1 MALTTIAR
9 FRNPVSAHIARARL
23 EAEGIP
29 AFLADEHLV
38 GVQWLYSD
46 AVGGVKLN
54 VPGPYAE
61 AAREVVAR
69 DHSRD
74 LRDVLRRR
82 PLRIVRRACPA
93 CGAERSTRTTRARG
107 VKRFVLFTTRRKCS
121 DCGVEW

>member
-1 MALTTIAR
+1 MALTTVAR
-9 FRNPVSAHIARARL
+9 FQNPVSAHIARARL

-54 VPGPYAE
+54 VPDPFAE
-61 AAREVVAR
+61 AALEVVAR
-69 DHSRD
+69 DHSGD
-74 LRDVLRRR
+74 LRGVLRRR
-82 PLRIVRRACPA
+82 RLQLVRRACPA
-93 CGAERSTRTTRARG
+93 CGAERAARTTRARG
-107 VKRFVLFTTRRKCS
+107 AKRFVLFTTHCKCS

>member
-1 MALTTIAR
+1 MALTTVAR

-23 EAEGIP
+23 EADGIP
-29 AFLADEHLV
+29 AFLADEYLV

-54 VPGPYAE
+54 VPDSYVE

-74 LRDVLRRR
+74 LRGVLHRRR
-82 PLRIVRRACPA
+82 MRLVRRACPE
-93 CGAERSTRTTRARG
+93 CGSERAARTTRARG
-107 VKRFVLFTTRRKCS
+107 AKRFVLFTTRHTCS
-121 DCGVEW
+121 DCGAQW